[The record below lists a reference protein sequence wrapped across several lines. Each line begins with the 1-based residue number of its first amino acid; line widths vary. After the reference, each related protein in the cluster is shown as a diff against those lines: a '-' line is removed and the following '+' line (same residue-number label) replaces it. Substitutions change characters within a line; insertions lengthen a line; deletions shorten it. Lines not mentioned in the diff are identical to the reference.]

1 MFVFIRYELNIVYTD
16 DKKIITLFVIFMSIK
31 KKMENQNCSIL
42 AAIVAVLYAY
52 HIKMR

>member
-31 KKMENQNCSIL
+31 KKNGESKLLNTGGDSSSFICISL
-42 AAIVAVLYAY
+42 
-52 HIKMR
+52 R